1 VCLVSKTLGLLL
13 HREIVLYKLHAGDL
27 PGNPRRL
34 GTGHEILNL
43 AAQRD
48 HSRIGLSM
56 NTGFLQ
62 IGVFRDLLIDSCRNR
77 SILVIDRRA

>member
-1 VCLVSKTLGLLL
+1 
-13 HREIVLYKLHAGDL
+13 
-27 PGNPRRL
+27 L